1 MPAPWHIVAAV
12 AAPLACVLCACDER
26 TQKAGHADAERGRR
40 LLAQYQCGTCHT
52 IPGVEAARG
61 QLAVTLESFGR
72 RSYIAGRLPNRD
84 ETLARWIVDPPSLVP
99 GTLMPNMGVSHGDA
113 RDIVAYL
120 RGLR

>member
-1 MPAPWHIVAAV
+1 MPAPRHIVAAV
-12 AAPLACVLCACDER
+12 ATALACALCACDER
-26 TQKAGHADAERGRR
+26 SPKAGVADPERGRR

-84 ETLARWIVDPPSLVP
+84 DTLARWIVDPASLVP
-99 GTLMPNMGVSHGDA
+99 GTLMPGMGVSPGDA